1 MRISNIIAKWKN
13 EYSSVWLN
21 RFCMET
27 LFCCLL
33 IHHCSWFTLWVGRGA
48 KNATFNM
55 NLRFFRHQLVYP
67 GRRARWFGQPL
78 LGWMIYLNRE
88 IIIYYIHTE
97 KYSPKSYVV
106 NFRTQISSSQSEE
119 QTTWFSR
126 VKKMIRPIRIAK
138 DVISHV
144 RKMICPIRSD
154 RGVRV
159 SRQNSRLL
167 LQLAAPLRTHSTR
180 KVLLKEFFPLKKWKT
195 FRKWSGIVSFVSLS
209 IKKMVESRRL
219 AKQQR
224 KGINR
229 TRRKPL
235 LCFLSDLLCLS
246 FKLKLVLKPAILLK
260 FTHLRLCIE
269 NKQLRLLIVLELPY
283 ILTVI
288 YVFNKRFYY

>member
-48 KNATFNM
+48 KNAPFNM

-67 GRRARWFGQPL
+67 GRRGRWFGQPL
-78 LGWMIYLNRE
+78 LGWVIYLNRE
-88 IIIYYIHTE
+88 ILIYYIHIE

-119 QTTWFSR
+119 RTMVFTREKNDTSNQKPQRCVSFAPKFPPFIAACSAASHIFNEKSFTQRIFLAKK
-126 VKKMIRPIRIAK
+126 VKKIFVCFTV
-138 DVISHV
+138 D
-144 RKMICPIRSD
+144 
-154 RGVRV
+154 
-159 SRQNSRLL
+159 
-167 LQLAAPLRTHSTR
+167 
-180 KVLLKEFFPLKKWKT
+180 KENGREP
-195 FRKWSGIVSFVSLS
+195 
-209 IKKMVESRRL
+209 

-229 TRRKPL
+229 TRRKLL
-235 LCFLSDLLCLS
+235 LCFLSELLCLS
-246 FKLKLVLKPAILLK
+246 F
-260 FTHLRLCIE
+260 
-269 NKQLRLLIVLELPY
+269 
-283 ILTVI
+283 
-288 YVFNKRFYY
+288 